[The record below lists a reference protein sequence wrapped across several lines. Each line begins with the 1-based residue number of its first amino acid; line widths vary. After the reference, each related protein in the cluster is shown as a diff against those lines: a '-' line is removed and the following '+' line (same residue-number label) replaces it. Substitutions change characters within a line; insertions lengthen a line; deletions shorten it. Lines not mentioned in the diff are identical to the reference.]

1 MYSCVCV
8 LTCMCVYS
16 CMYSCVCVCVCVDFI
31 RSLMDVAAAGQEQCP
46 LHLRQLALVLITQ
59 QVRRRYCDM
68 RACVHSMLM
77 EFSFAIMACSESN
90 LKNSGVSE

>member
-1 MYSCVCV
+1 
-8 LTCMCVYS
+8 
-16 CMYSCVCVCVCVDFI
+16 VCVCVDFI